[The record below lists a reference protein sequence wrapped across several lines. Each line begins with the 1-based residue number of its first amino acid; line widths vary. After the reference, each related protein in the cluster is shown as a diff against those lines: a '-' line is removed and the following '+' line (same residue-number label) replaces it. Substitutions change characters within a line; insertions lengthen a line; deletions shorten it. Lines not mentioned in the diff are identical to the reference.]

1 MGSSWILCS
10 LIFGGVW
17 FVGWVILTEYAKD
30 VYGRYETWRVFWK
43 CLKGD
48 AKKSMATIARVM
60 AVGLILQVC
69 LLVVMSK

>member
-17 FVGWVILTEYAKD
+17 CVGWFILTDYAQV
-30 VYGRYETWRVFWK
+30 VYGRDETWRVFWK

-48 AKKSMATIARVM
+48 ANKSMETIARVM
-60 AVGLILQVC
+60 AVGLLLQVC

>member
-17 FVGWVILTEYAKD
+17 FVGWVILADYAQV
-30 VYGRYETWRVFWK
+30 VYGRDEIWRVFWK

-48 AKKSMATIARVM
+48 ANKVMEKIARVM
-60 AVGLILQVC
+60 AVGLLLQVC
-69 LLVVMSK
+69 LLVAVSK